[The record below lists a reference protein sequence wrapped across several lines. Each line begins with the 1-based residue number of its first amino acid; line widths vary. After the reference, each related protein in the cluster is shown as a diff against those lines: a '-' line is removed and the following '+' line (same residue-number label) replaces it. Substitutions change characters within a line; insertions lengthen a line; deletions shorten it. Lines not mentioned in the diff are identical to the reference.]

1 MSDLSGFALS
11 AWSETDALKALRDE
25 AALPLSERLTRE
37 ADRESRRGDQ
47 YKGCTWT
54 GFEHPS
60 AHHYRSASLLRQ
72 AALLALRDE
81 QRKAKRA
88 KLKERG

>member
-1 MSDLSGFALS
+1 MSDLVGFTLS
-11 AWSETDALKALRDE
+11 AWSGADALKAIRDE

-37 ADRESRRGDQ
+37 ADREQRRGDQ

-60 AHHYRSASLLRQ
+60 MHHYRTASLLRQ
-72 AALLALRDE
+72 AALVALRDE
-81 QRKAKRA
+81 QKAAGRA
-88 KLKERG
+88 KLKERT